1 MSVAKKLSEKKKVA
15 ASTAP
20 IERYVRILELPL
32 QPGDA
37 FVGYQPEIILVQSD
51 RVISREQVSKP
62 NLFEY
67 AFTQAGELIDPRNV
81 VPTESIE

>member
-1 MSVAKKLSEKKKVA
+1 MSVAKKLSEKKKPAGA
-15 ASTAP
+15 AQ
-20 IERYVRILELPL
+20 IERYVRILELPR

-37 FVGYQPEIILVQSD
+37 FTGYQPEIILVQND

-81 VPTESIE
+81 VPTEEVK